1 MNLEDLGVQADSPAA
16 DGMSGVNDAGSP
28 PVDEDVNDRDSSTGA
43 EEPAGADATPD
54 PAEYSEGLMGA
65 IEEAAGAETEEGVA
79 DSSESDADKP
89 EGEEDP
95 EADPEKSEKADG
107 EDKPE
112 GEQDSEDEVDE
123 NGDKLPPFHKH
134 PRWQEMIRQR
144 DDLKGQVDSLSERA
158 SQYDQIHQYMETNG
172 LAPQEVAR
180 AIQTMSL
187 IRNNPA
193 QAREV
198 LAQELE
204 QLDQFV
210 GKKLPDD
217 LQREVEDGY
226 VTPERAE
233 ELARLRNQQNHTRQ
247 QMEQQRQAAEQA
259 RQQADQQQA
268 QQARQQAL
276 GNQRQ
281 AVQQWEADLRSRDPD
296 YDRLQPLV
304 FKELRL
310 LAQERP
316 AQTPEQAVEL
326 ARSALKNVKAQVRT
340 LNGPRETKKPGPSS
354 TQTGSNA
361 GARND
366 PDSLLGAVLQ
376 AAGEG

>member
-1 MNLEDLGVQADSPAA
+1 MNLEDLGVEADSPAA
-16 DGMSGVNDAGSP
+16 NGMSGVNDAGSP
-28 PVDEDVNDRDSSTGA
+28 PADEDVNDPSSSPG
-43 EEPAGADATPD
+43 EEGQAGADGDQEPD
-54 PAEYSEGLMGA
+54 YSEGLMGA
-65 IEEAAGAETEEGVA
+65 IEEAAGAENESVA
-79 DSSESDADKP
+79 DSSESDAGKA
-89 EGEEDP
+89 EGDTESKAED
-95 EADPEKSEKADG
+95 EQSDKADG
-107 EDKPE
+107 EEKAE
-112 GEQDSEDEVDE
+112 GEKDGEEGEVDE
-123 NGDKLPPFHKH
+123 NGEKLPPFHKH

-144 DDLKGQVDSLSERA
+144 DDLKGQVESLSERA

-180 AIQTMSL
+180 AIQTMAL

-210 GKKLPDD
+210 GKKLPED
-217 LQREVEDGY
+217 LQRDVEDGY

-233 ELARLRNQQNHTRQ
+233 ELARLRNQQNFTQ
-247 QMEQQRQAAEQA
+247 QQAEQQRQAAEQA
-259 RQQADQQQA
+259 RQQAEQQQA

-276 GNQRQ
+276 DGQRT
-281 AVQQWEADLRSRDPD
+281 AVQQWEADVRSRDPD

-316 AQTPEQAVEL
+316 AQSPDQAVEL
-326 ARSALKNVKAQVRT
+326 ARTALKNVKAQVRT

-361 GARND
+361 GVRNT

-376 AAGEG
+376 AAGE